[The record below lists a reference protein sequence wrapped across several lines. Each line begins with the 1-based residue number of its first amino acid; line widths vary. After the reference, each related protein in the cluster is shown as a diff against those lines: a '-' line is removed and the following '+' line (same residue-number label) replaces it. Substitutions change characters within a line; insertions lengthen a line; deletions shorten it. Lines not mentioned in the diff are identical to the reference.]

1 MAQIMQR
8 RATEGAAWA
17 NACVSGRPY
26 RSLMQRRHRRSAM
39 PHRGRY
45 TERPAP
51 ATDAAR
57 VGQDAIGSAPRHS
70 SQASRAG
77 CLLCDALESCPRLPN
92 GTFRRPYG
100 LRRIGFFAFGL
111 FHDSSVP
118 KVRSAWLFLNS
129 CQAPAGYFV
138 PRKKKTL
145 SPPSMNGKL
154 AFTERER
161 GALAAERAD

>member
-1 MAQIMQR
+1 MAF
-8 RATEGAAWA
+8 
-17 NACVSGRPY
+17 VV
-26 RSLMQRRHRRSAM
+26 L
-39 PHRGRY
+39 
-45 TERPAP
+45 
-51 ATDAAR
+51 DF
-57 VGQDAIGSAPRHS
+57 
-70 SQASRAG
+70 
-77 CLLCDALESCPRLPN
+77 LRLA
-92 GTFRRPYG
+92 
-100 LRRIGFFAFGL
+100 FFMI
-111 FHDSSVP
+111 SSVP